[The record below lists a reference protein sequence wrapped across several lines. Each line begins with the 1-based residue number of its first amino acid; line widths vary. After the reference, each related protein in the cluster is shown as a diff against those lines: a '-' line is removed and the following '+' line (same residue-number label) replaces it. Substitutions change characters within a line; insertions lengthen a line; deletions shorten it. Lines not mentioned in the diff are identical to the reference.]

1 MNAVI
6 NTVPAPIEPITID
19 QFKQVLPKKAKTK
32 LTSEMVDNINKLL
45 VDQQL
50 RENFRENLLSYTGVM
65 AEGRYKLQDYINAVR
80 YVSYKLLGAANI
92 EAYAKTFPDR
102 YQRLV
107 NENAD
112 QKTMASYS
120 TAYNKTQLVNKIM
133 EQTLVPSHVLNA
145 DVYQKAINVQAEL
158 MVTANSEKVRTDAAN
173 SLLNHLKM
181 PEVTKIEMDIGV
193 KQDKS
198 IDDLRASTLELVAVQ
213 KKIIEAGV
221 QTAEEVAQSKLVIEH
236 DSSE

>member
-1 MNAVI
+1 MNAI
-6 NTVPAPIEPITID
+6 IATVPAPIEPITID
-19 QFKQVLPKKAKTK
+19 QFKRALPKKSKTK
-32 LTSEMVDNINKLL
+32 LTPEMVDNINKLL
-45 VDQQL
+45 NDQQL
-50 RENFRENLLSYTGVM
+50 RESFRDNLLSYTGVM
-65 AEGRYKLQDYINAVR
+65 AEGKYKLQDYINAVR
-80 YVSYKLLGAANI
+80 YVSYKLLGSVNI

-112 QKTMASYS
+112 AKTMASYS

-145 DVYQKAINVQAEL
+145 DIYQKAINVQAGL
-158 MVTANSEKVRTDAAN
+158 MVSANSEKVRTDAAN

-181 PEVTKIEMDIGV
+181 PEVTKIEMDIGI

-198 IDDLRASTLELVAVQ
+198 IDELRATTLELVAVQ
-213 KKIIEAGV
+213 KELIITKAMPAEKIAH
-221 QTAEEVAQSKLVIEH
+221 SKLVIEH
-236 DSSE
+236 KPDE